1 MTSKTRMPR
10 RRALKLGAA
19 AAALP
24 LVHIRTAG
32 AAGKLKLALW
42 DHWVPTG
49 DAVMRKLVD
58 EWALKNKVD
67 VELDFLTGIGNKIN
81 ITMAAE
87 AQAKTGHDVYAF
99 DQWTVHEFADSLD
112 PVDDIMKSLMGQ
124 YGPTSHAAEY
134 LGVADGHWMAVPV
147 GWGSAPL
154 AACGRISLLKQH
166 AGVDVQKWY
175 PAEQSTPD
183 AAKDWTYDTQL
194 KMAEALFKAGFPI
207 GFGCGS
213 GSTDANQTWGATFG
227 AFGADLV
234 DAKGQITTDTDAVMA
249 CMEYCKKM
257 AQFMPADT
265 VSWDDASNNRALIS
279 GRAAMVWNPPSA
291 WAVAKR
297 DAPQVAADCWTF
309 PNPKGVKG
317 RLVPHRQYFW
327 GIWKF
332 ARNKSAAKELIEYLS
347 QREQVETLAVPV
359 AGYDIPPFKSMSDL
373 KIWAEVEPPK
383 GTIFNYPIRPWH
395 DAEYYIPGSSGPPEI
410 AVQMWNRGIQA
421 GMVSRLVA
429 GKTIKES
436 IAWAKDELEGFA
448 R

>member
-183 AAKDWTYDTQL
+183 AAKD
-194 KMAEALFKAGFPI
+194 
-207 GFGCGS
+207 
-213 GSTDANQTWGATFG
+213 
-227 AFGADLV
+227 
-234 DAKGQITTDTDAVMA
+234 
-249 CMEYCKKM
+249 
-257 AQFMPADT
+257 
-265 VSWDDASNNRALIS
+265 
-279 GRAAMVWNPPSA
+279 
-291 WAVAKR
+291 
-297 DAPQVAADCWTF
+297 
-309 PNPKGVKG
+309 
-317 RLVPHRQYFW
+317 
-327 GIWKF
+327 
-332 ARNKSAAKELIEYLS
+332 
-347 QREQVETLAVPV
+347 
-359 AGYDIPPFKSMSDL
+359 
-373 KIWAEVEPPK
+373 
-383 GTIFNYPIRPWH
+383 
-395 DAEYYIPGSSGPPEI
+395 
-410 AVQMWNRGIQA
+410 
-421 GMVSRLVA
+421 
-429 GKTIKES
+429 
-436 IAWAKDELEGFA
+436 
-448 R
+448 